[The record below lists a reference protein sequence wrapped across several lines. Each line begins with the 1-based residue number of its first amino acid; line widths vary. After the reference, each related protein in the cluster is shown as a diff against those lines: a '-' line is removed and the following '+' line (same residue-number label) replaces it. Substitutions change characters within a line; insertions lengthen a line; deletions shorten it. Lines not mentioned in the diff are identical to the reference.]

1 MFHVKHPP
9 ALLAPLS
16 ADLALSICPDQ
27 PERCERSAYQEI
39 RSGHSPSLGDYYRL
53 DGDLMASTL
62 DAFVIHETL
71 AHIPALEHPS
81 PRRAL
86 ILGGGDG
93 GSARELLRHRSI
105 EHILIAELDPAV
117 VAHVRQ
123 HLPHLPDGAFDDPRI
138 ELRYGDAARTLA
150 ALTSEP
156 PTATAFDLILFDL
169 CAVDN
174 PACAHL
180 HTEDFFRACAAQLAP
195 QGCLHVQ
202 LGSPFF
208 HGPQIAA
215 TWRALNQVFP
225 DCRPALISLPLY
237 GGPWLLAGA
246 GPARPQPDLN
256 QLNQLGQRLAQ
267 GLDAPHALRYYS
279 PAVHQA
285 ARALPPYVLQ
295 HLTPY
300 APL

>member
-1 MFHVKHPP
+1 VFHVKHSSPP
-9 ALLAPLS
+9 QTPLLAPLS
-16 ADLALSICPDQ
+16 ADLALSLHPDQ
-27 PERCERSAYQEI
+27 PERCASSPFQEI

-62 DAFVIHETL
+62 DAFVIHESL
-71 AHIPALEHPS
+71 VHIPALEHPA

-93 GSARELLRHRSI
+93 ASARELLRHRSI
-105 EHILIAELDPAV
+105 EYILIAELDPAV
-117 VAHVRQ
+117 VAHIRQ
-123 HLPHLPDGAFDDPRI
+123 HLPRLPDGAFDDPRV

-150 ALTSEP
+150 QLEAQP
-156 PTATAFDLILFDL
+156 AFDLILFDL

-180 HTEDFFRACAAQLAP
+180 HTADFFRACAARLTP
-195 QGCLHVQ
+195 GGSLHVQ

-208 HGPQIAA
+208 HGPQIRA
-215 TWRALNQVFP
+215 TWAALAQVFP

-237 GGPWLLAGA
+237 GGPWLLASA
-246 GPARPQPDLN
+246 GPVRPQAHLN
-256 QLNQLGQRLAQ
+256 LLATRLAQ
-267 GLDAPHALRYYS
+267 ALDAPQALRYYS
-279 PAVHQA
+279 PAVHLA

-295 HLTPY
+295 HLT
-300 APL
+300 LHTCT